1 MLLMNTNFNE
11 DDTISNNRNFIK
23 IEDEFGT
30 VFRKESMNVDPNRS
44 TFVKTKLEYRPNT
57 GQTIKYKSSGNVSKV
72 YGNNNLIHCETLSN
86 SVVSL
91 INNDENFYSL
101 HVPTPCID
109 PIAKN
114 SYGLGN
120 YDIIGD
126 PCTFMWNK
134 KKATVSDLR
143 RMDETSFSK
152 IYDEVYDY
160 ENTYQMYFYEFIG
173 LINIFF
179 SNWLW
184 NYPMS
189 TYVIIDCK
197 RGTYNVPKFSIL
209 NVINKDTSHK
219 IYLNFIKGVSEIS
232 KMLKRIC
239 EMYGKNYVLNIFI
252 VNECVIKIFD
262 IEHNISMD
270 TFLLTNSDISNNLMK
285 SSVSGGLR
293 YCNSEELNTVSSL
306 SPANSLNI
314 VNDIMALT
322 YFDMLEWT
330 KEYSNNN
337 IIA

>member
-1 MLLMNTNFNE
+1 MLLINTGFNE
-11 DDTISNNRNFIK
+11 DNTIVNNRNFIK

-44 TFVKTKLEYRPNT
+44 TFVKTKLEYRPST
-57 GQTIKYKSSGNVSKV
+57 EQIIKYKSSGNVSKV
-72 YGNNNLIHCETLSN
+72 YGNDDIIHCETLSD

-91 INNDENFYSL
+91 SNDNENYYSL
-101 HVPTPCID
+101 HVPAPSID
-109 PIAKN
+109 PVAKN
-114 SYGLGN
+114 LYGLGN
-120 YDIIGD
+120 YNIVGD
-126 PCTFMWNK
+126 PCGFMWDKN
-134 KKATVSDLR
+134 KATVSDLHR
-143 RMDETSFSK
+143 IDETLFSK

-173 LINIFF
+173 LINTFF

-197 RGTYNVPKFSIL
+197 KGVYNIPKFSIL
-209 NVINKDTSHK
+209 NVMDKDTSHK
-219 IYLNFIKGVSEIS
+219 IYLSFIKGVSEIS

-239 EMYGKNYVLNIFI
+239 EIYGKNYVLNIFI
-252 VNECVIKIFD
+252 GNECVIKIFD
-262 IEHNISMD
+262 IEHNVSMD

-285 SSVSGGLR
+285 SSVSGGLG
-293 YCNSEELNTVSSL
+293 YCNSEELNAISSF

-330 KEYSNNN
+330 KEYSNN
-337 IIA
+337 IAI

>member
-1 MLLMNTNFNE
+1 MLLMNTSFNE
-11 DDTISNNRNFIK
+11 DNNIPNNRNFIK

-72 YGNNNLIHCETLSN
+72 YDNNDLIHCETLSN
-86 SVVSL
+86 SVISL
-91 INNDENFYSL
+91 TNNNENFYSL

-143 RMDETSFSK
+143 RMDETLFSK

-209 NVINKDTSHK
+209 NVIDKDTSHK

-239 EMYGKNYVLNIFI
+239 ETYGKNYVLNVF
-252 VNECVIKIFD
+252 VGNECVIKIFD
-262 IEHNISMD
+262 IERNVSMD

-314 VNDIMALT
+314 VNDVMALT

-330 KEYSNNN
+330 KEYSNN
-337 IIA
+337 ITT

>member
-1 MLLMNTNFNE
+1 MLLMNTSFNE
-11 DDTISNNRNFIK
+11 DNNISNNRNFVK

-72 YGNNNLIHCETLSN
+72 YDNNDLIHCETLSN
-86 SVVSL
+86 SVISL
-91 INNDENFYSL
+91 TNNNENFYSL

-143 RMDETSFSK
+143 RMDETLFSK

-209 NVINKDTSHK
+209 NVIDKDTSHK

-239 EMYGKNYVLNIFI
+239 EMYGKNYVLNVF
-252 VNECVIKIFD
+252 VGNECVIKIFD
-262 IEHNISMD
+262 IERNVSMD

-314 VNDIMALT
+314 INDVMALT

-330 KEYSNNN
+330 KEYSNN
-337 IIA
+337 ITA

>member
-11 DDTISNNRNFIK
+11 DDTMSNNRNFIK

-30 VFRKESMNVDPNRS
+30 IFRKESMNVDPNRS
-44 TFVKTKLEYRPNT
+44 TFVKTKLEYRPNI
-57 GQTIKYKSSGNVSKV
+57 GQIIKYKSSGNVSKV
-72 YGNNNLIHCETLSN
+72 YDNNNLIHCETLSD

-134 KKATVSDLR
+134 KKAIVSDLR
-143 RMDETSFSK
+143 RMDETLFSK

-209 NVINKDTSHK
+209 NVIDKDTSHK

-239 EMYGKNYVLNIFI
+239 EIYGKNYVLNVFI
-252 VNECVIKIFD
+252 GNECVIKIFD
-262 IEHNISMD
+262 IEHNVSMD

-314 VNDIMALT
+314 INDIMALT